1 VLQKIE
7 ILLWNKHYYITKHKD
22 NSNPFLIPKHTS
34 KMSFSN
40 STKGGRHNQGNR
52 NRTPPNRPRAG
63 GQAKLEP
70 ATWPALDPADDPAAW
85 AKLRPAY
92 GSYPISTFLADAAM
106 AVKREN
112 NGTKPV
118 RVPQPIIFSICIPR
132 VFKNISEAR
141 IRSIM
146 YSLEFGFV
154 ERVDMAGKT
163 DKNGNEYNVVFVHFS
178 NWNNSQ
184 EAMAVRE
191 KLEQGNQVKIV
202 YDTPWYWM
210 ISMSHSVR
218 KEPEVTR
225 PKAYIDLSYKSTP
238 APAPAPECEE
248 ANAKLLDD
256 DIMREQDMFIEEN
269 DIHYIQSSEYD
280 TPALILDGTHHFR
293 SSYADNGELIII
305 QDDTNHYNQCDDA
318 DDIRLCPNGV
328 VVTTKP
334 DRSQV
339 CVYPD
344 GYVSTIIEDS
354 SVPIYNW

>member
-7 ILLWNKHYYITKHKD
+7 ILLWNKLYNITKHKD

-52 NRTPPNRPRAG
+52 NRTP
-63 GQAKLEP
+63 
-70 ATWPALDPADDPAAW
+70 
-85 AKLRPAY
+85 PAY

-132 VFKNISEAR
+132 VFNNISEAR